1 MESGKLLQARPELV
15 SIGHSA
21 RKAALSVPL
30 LGWFA
35 RTPAEDEALQRDAA
49 RVQRQRRP
57 ARHAGE
63 EPLARPPSGK
73 FSSL

>member
-35 RTPAEDEALQRDAA
+35 AHARRGRGPAAGRGAGAAAAAPREACWRGAA
-49 RVQRQRRP
+49 GP
-57 ARHAGE
+57 AAIG
-63 EPLARPPSGK
+63 
-73 FSSL
+73 